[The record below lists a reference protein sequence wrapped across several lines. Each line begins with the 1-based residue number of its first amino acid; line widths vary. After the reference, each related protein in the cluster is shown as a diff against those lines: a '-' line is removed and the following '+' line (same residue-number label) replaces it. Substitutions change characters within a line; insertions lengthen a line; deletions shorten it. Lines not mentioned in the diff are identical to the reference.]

1 MRAIQ
6 EETVDDV
13 MKEQGVPLSTADSTT
28 GSTSSPVATH
38 PTAHRRRR
46 RSRHRRSAE
55 FRRGLMKA
63 VAVAGGAVIALVI
76 LIMSIGLSSLS
87 ADNARLVTDNNR
99 KTRALE
105 QAQAELKTV
114 TAQRDELVAG
124 RIPRLQPLQYD
135 QAIPLNQEY
144 LRNVIFTLTRSS
156 DASNHEYRMV
166 LHNDSLS
173 VINPQVKIVLF
184 DAVGIQIGMARLSR
198 SEATA
203 EKDRTLLDPGEV
215 RSYSG
220 SIPIHGNQTP
230 EYFLVLAE

>member
-1 MRAIQ
+1 M
-6 EETVDDV
+6 DG
-13 MKEQGVPLSTADSTT
+13 MKDQGASLAASGGPA

-38 PTAHRRRR
+38 PTLHRRRR
-46 RSRHRRSAE
+46 RSRHRNSGE
-55 FRRGLMKA
+55 VRRRLIKA

-76 LIMSIGLSSLS
+76 LVMSIGLSSLS
-87 ADNARLVTDNNR
+87 AENARLVTENNR
-99 KTRALE
+99 KTRALDEALAQLNVVTE
-105 QAQAELKTV
+105 Q
-114 TAQRDELVAG
+114 RNELVAG

-135 QAIPLNQEY
+135 HAITLNQGY
-144 LRNVIFTLTRSS
+144 VRNVIFTLTRSS
-156 DASNHEYRMV
+156 DSSNHEYRMV

-220 SIPIHGNQTP
+220 TIPVHGEEMP
-230 EYFLVLAE
+230 EYFLILAE